1 MAEALGEVLGEVVGQ
16 AAAGEGSADGDY
28 IGDDGLLVCGKC
40 GTPKQRR
47 IEVPFRDEPMVVHC
61 MCACEE
67 REAREREEEEAR
79 EQARAWAMARREEC
93 FATAPKLMTCT
104 FESDD
109 RKNLSVSTACERYAD
124 TFAKGD
130 PYGLLLHGDV
140 GGGKTYM
147 AAAIANRLI
156 NRGFSVLQTDIGSV
170 ATLMESSFE
179 KRQRNIE
186 RILSYDLLVVDDIG
200 AQRSTEYMMQHVYA
214 VIDGRYR
221 YGKPMV
227 ITTNLDGEQMSQFQ
241 ASGPWSRIF
250 DRILEVCYPVKVVG
264 NRRKE
269 RELAMRKS
277 MRERLG
283 L

>member
-1 MAEALGEVLGEVVGQ
+1 MLGKVLEEAVGRTS
-16 AAAGEGSADGDY
+16 AGEDAADGDH
-28 IGDDGLLVCGKC
+28 IGEDGLLVCGRC

-47 IEVPFRDEPMVVHC
+47 IEVPFRDEPMVVRC
-61 MCACEE
+61 MCDCEVREAKEQEE
-67 REAREREEEEAR
+67 REARE
-79 EQARAWAMARREEC
+79 QAQAWATARREEC
-93 FATAPKLMTCT
+93 FATAPRLMSCT
-104 FESDD
+104 FETDD
-109 RKNLSVSTACERYAD
+109 RKNPSVSTPCERYAD
-124 TFAKGD
+124 TFARGD
-130 PYGLLLHGDV
+130 PYGLLLHGNV

-156 NRGFSVLQTDIGSV
+156 DRGFSVLQTDIGSV

-186 RILSYDLLVVDDIG
+186 RILGYDLLVVDDIG

-214 VIDGRYR
+214 IIDGRYR
-221 YGKPMV
+221 YGRPMV
-227 ITTNLDGEQMSQFQ
+227 ITTNLDGEQMSQLQ
-241 ASGPWSRIF
+241 SGGPWSRIF
-250 DRILEVCYPVKVVG
+250 DRILEVCYPVKVIG